1 MASKFK
7 DLYLKIN
14 IAQKEA
20 VDFIEGP
27 VMVVAGPG
35 TGKTQVLTLRIA
47 NILQKTDTAPENV
60 LAITFTESGVASMRK
75 RLVEIIG
82 AIAYRVAIKTFHGF
96 CNDIIKNYPEEFP
109 RIIGSKQITA
119 IDQIKLIEE
128 LIDQLPLEILRPFGD
143 RYLYARNIL
152 TDINKL
158 KREGI
163 AEAEFRS
170 IVDRE

>member
-7 DLYLKIN
+7 DLYLKLN

-109 RIIGSKQITA
+109 RIIGSQNITEV
-119 IDQIKLIEE
+119 DQIRVLESLVAE
-128 LIDQLPLEILRPFGD
+128 LPLKELKPFGD
-143 RYLYARNIL
+143 TLHYVREIMSR
-152 TDINKL
+152 INDL
-158 KREGI
+158 KRENVTPLVF
-163 AEAEFRS
+163 AD
-170 IVDRE
+170 V